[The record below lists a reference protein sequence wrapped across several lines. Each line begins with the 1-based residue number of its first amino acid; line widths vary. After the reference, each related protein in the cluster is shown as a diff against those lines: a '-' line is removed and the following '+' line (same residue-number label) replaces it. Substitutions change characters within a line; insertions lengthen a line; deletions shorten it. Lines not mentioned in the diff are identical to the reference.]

1 MLTRGQNSL
10 MKSIH
15 RSNQE
20 DKTNQGRG
28 VQLMRFYSAPVS
40 SKRLKVVYR
49 LAALGMILAAV
60 LILHG
65 RVTAPVGAATPATD
79 QSRLPLGD
87 LTSGDRQIDK
97 MIVHSGTKYGVDP
110 KLIYYVI
117 RQESQFK
124 PMARSGKDAQGLM
137 QIIGATADRFKV
149 QDRYDP
155 AQNIEGGVKYLRWL
169 LKRFNGNVNLA
180 LAGYNAG
187 EGSVEKCGN
196 KVPDYKETKNYVE
209 KITSAY
215 GKTYHPVSDPAQPRV
230 DVGVISSDTE

>member
-1 MLTRGQNSL
+1 
-10 MKSIH
+10 
-15 RSNQE
+15 
-20 DKTNQGRG
+20 
-28 VQLMRFYSAPVS
+28 MRLYSASGS
-40 SKRLKVVYR
+40 SRKLKVLYR
-49 LAALGMILAAV
+49 FTGLVMILASV

-65 RVTAPVGAATPATD
+65 RVTAPVGAATPAVD
-79 QSRLPLGD
+79 QKRPALGE
-87 LTSGDRQIDK
+87 LTSGDRGIDK
-97 MIVHSGTKYGVDP
+97 MIVHAGAKYGVDP

-124 PMARSGKDAQGLM
+124 PTARSGRDAQGLM

-149 QDRYDP
+149 QNRYDP

-196 KVPDYKETKNYVE
+196 KVPDYKETKNYVQ
-209 KITSAY
+209 KISSAY
-215 GKTYHPVSDPAQPRV
+215 GKTYHPVSEPVQSQVEVA
-230 DVGVISSDTE
+230 VISAATE